1 MKRRLLYEITM
12 RAYSFDWDDNILHMP
27 TMIHMDKMDGDE
39 WSKVKLTTSEYAELK
54 NSPEYRY
61 PDNDIKNAFTEFND
75 DREFI
80 RNVEESL
87 ENQDFAPSF
96 NDFKEALIKAK
107 PMSIITARPQSPD
120 TLKEGVSII
129 IENHFSDEEKEEMV
143 ENISDNYDFTG
154 TQDEIIKKYI
164 ESNYYYPVSF
174 NNRYADIKKE
184 KGNALDDF
192 VKKVILSFE
201 KMDKDEYNQM
211 SVGFSDD
218 DTDNVKHMIKKVKEE
233 ISKRYPEIKFYI
245 YDTSEKGKNK
255 LIVHST

>member
-1 MKRRLLYEITM
+1 M

-120 TLKEGVSII
+120 TLKEGVS
-129 IENHFSDEEKEEMV
+129 KMKLLK
-143 ENISDNYDFTG
+143 NI
-154 TQDEIIKKYI
+154 
-164 ESNYYYPVSF
+164 
-174 NNRYADIKKE
+174 
-184 KGNALDDF
+184 
-192 VKKVILSFE
+192 
-201 KMDKDEYNQM
+201 
-211 SVGFSDD
+211 
-218 DTDNVKHMIKKVKEE
+218 
-233 ISKRYPEIKFYI
+233 
-245 YDTSEKGKNK
+245 
-255 LIVHST
+255 

>member
-1 MKRRLLYEITM
+1 
-12 RAYSFDWDDNILHMP
+12 
-27 TMIHMDKMDGDE
+27 
-39 WSKVKLTTSEYAELK
+39 
-54 NSPEYRY
+54 
-61 PDNDIKNAFTEFND
+61 
-75 DREFI
+75 
-80 RNVEESL
+80 
-87 ENQDFAPSF
+87 
-96 NDFKEALIKAK
+96 
-107 PMSIITARPQSPD
+107 
-120 TLKEGVSII
+120 
-129 IENHFSDEEKEEMV
+129 MV